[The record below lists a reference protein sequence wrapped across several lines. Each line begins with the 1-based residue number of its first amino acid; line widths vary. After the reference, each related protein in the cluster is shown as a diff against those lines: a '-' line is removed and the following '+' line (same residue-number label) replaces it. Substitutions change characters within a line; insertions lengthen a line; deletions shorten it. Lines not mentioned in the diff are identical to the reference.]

1 MKKGIAL
8 YEALLVM
15 IILGLFVSFGL
26 MIITAEKK
34 EIKIMG
40 ISKLYV
46 CLECHIEF
54 KIIVESDKDEET
66 IRDQYPTSA
75 KAIDLGLDEC
85 PFCGGSIDE
94 VD

>member
-1 MKKGIAL
+1 MRKEVLKRKFQLFNLYFIKWASDRIGIHTGLRNQVLGVRLSPCPQEIIMKKGIAL

-40 ISKLYV
+40 ISKL
-46 CLECHIEF
+46 
-54 KIIVESDKDEET
+54 
-66 IRDQYPTSA
+66 
-75 KAIDLGLDEC
+75 
-85 PFCGGSIDE
+85 
-94 VD
+94 